1 MIILNNDENRYKEL
15 ADFLKTRRAKI
26 LPSQV
31 GINTATR
38 RRTPGLRREEVAH
51 LAGIGITWYT
61 WLEQGREIHVS
72 AQVIE
77 SISKVLLLD
86 TQERNHLYLLAN
98 QPLPVDIPEYQG
110 IVSPLLQHFL
120 DSLLYSP
127 SIIIDQH
134 WNVIAWNKA
143 SIVILGDFNKMNCR
157 QRNIVWAMFTD
168 EKFKQ
173 LYVDWNTYAKAL
185 VSNFRSTCGKY
196 IQDPWLIQF
205 VNDLKKKSSEFDH
218 LWSLHEITT
227 NNEVYKQIN
236 HPSVGMLDF
245 EVCNFVVTNNEVLKM
260 IIHTPLLGTHTAEKM
275 KQLVDSF
282 LTQAE
287 N

>member
-1 MIILNNDENRYKEL
+1 MNILNHDENRYKEL

-31 GINTATR
+31 GLTTATR
-38 RRTPGLRREEVAH
+38 RRTPGLRREEVAQ
-51 LAGIGITWYT
+51 LAGVGITWYT

-110 IVSPLLQHFL
+110 TVSPLLQHFL

-127 SIIIDQH
+127 SIMIDQR
-134 WNVIAWNKA
+134 WNVIAWNNA
-143 SIVILGDFNKMNCR
+143 ACAILGEFGKMNSR
-157 QRNIVWAMFTD
+157 QRNIVWAMFID
-168 EKFKQ
+168 EKYKQ
-173 LYVDWNTYAKAL
+173 LYADWDSYAKAL
-185 VSNFRSTCGKY
+185 VGNFRSTCGKY
-196 IQDPWLIQF
+196 IEDPWLLQF
-205 VNDLKKKSSEFDH
+205 VNELKKKSVEFNR
-218 LWSLHEITT
+218 LWSLHEITS
-227 NNEVYKQIN
+227 NNEVYKQLN
-236 HPSVGMLDF
+236 HPIVGVLDF
-245 EVCNFVVTNNEVLKM
+245 EVCNFEVSNDAVLKM
-260 IIHTPLLGTHTAEKM
+260 IVHTPLLGTDTADKM
-275 KQLVDSF
+275 KLLIDTDSQI
-282 LTQAE
+282 T